1 MTRIFLRRGTSS
13 DLSSVVL
20 ATGEAA
26 YATDTKVLKIG
37 DGGSN
42 FAALSGLV
50 GGTAGGVSA
59 FTALTDTPSNF
70 SGAGNQFVKVNSS
83 ANALEFVAGSGGGGG
98 GSTTFVTLTD
108 TPANFTSAGGKF
120 VKVNSGATA
129 LEFVA
134 GTSSGGISGVVDD
147 LTPQLGGDLD
157 AQSNNI
163 SSVGTI
169 TATSLIKSGGA
180 AGEFLKGDGSVDS
193 STYLTSV
200 AFSNIAAAAVV
211 TEAEGISSNDNDTTL
226 PTSAAVK
233 DYVDGAGG
241 GGGSGIASVAHD
253 TSPQLGG
260 DLDVDGNDI
269 VSTSNGDID
278 LLPNGNGKVVFRGGG
293 TGTGANGA
301 GRFKL
306 NCENNSHGITIQGPP
321 HSASAS
327 YTLTLPNDDGSADQV
342 LKTDGAGALDWVAQT
357 ADTNTTY
364 TAGSGLVLA
373 GTQFNADVKSNTTAA
388 GGGTAINN
396 IVTIASGDY
405 TALSSKNADTLYL
418 LT

>member
-59 FTALTDTPSNF
+59 FTALSDTPGNF
-70 SGAGNQFVKVNSS
+70 SGAGNRFVKVNSS

-98 GSTTFVTLTD
+98 GSTLTD
-108 TPANFTSAGGKF
+108 EQVQDIVGAMLTGNTETGITVTYQDGDGTIDFSVASQTDENFTTADHTKLDGIEALADVTDATNVDAAGA
-120 VKVNSGATA
+120 VMNSDTSTA
-129 LEFVA
+129 SMSF
-134 GTSSGGISGVVDD
+134 VVDED
-147 LTPQLGGDLD
+147 TMTSNSNTKVPTQ
-157 AQSNNI
+157 QS
-163 SSVGTI
+163 
-169 TATSLIKSGGA
+169 
-180 AGEFLKGDGSVDS
+180 
-193 STYLTSV
+193 
-200 AFSNIAAAAVV
+200 
-211 TEAEGISSNDNDTTL
+211 
-226 PTSAAVK
+226 VK
-233 DYVDGAGG
+233 AYVDANSG
-241 GGGSGIASVAHD
+241 GGGSGIASVAAD
-253 TSPQLGG
+253 TTPQLGG

-269 VSTSNGDID
+269 VSASNGDID

-321 HSASAS
+321 HSAGAT
-327 YTLTLPNDDGSADQV
+327 YTLTLPNDDGATDQL
-342 LKTDGAGALDWVAQT
+342 LKTDGNGVLSWAND

-364 TAGSGLVLA
+364 TAGSGLTLV
-373 GTQFNADVKSNTTAA
+373 GTQFNADIKSNTTAA

-405 TALSSKNADTLYL
+405 TALSSKDANTLYF